1 MARNSAVCKPDG
13 RRRVS
18 KCSLAT
24 LWWTVPASYSA
35 VPFAQY
41 RRALAYV
48 VPYWRGL
55 ALVLVLGLFST
66 AVGLVQ
72 PYISRLLIDNAL
84 LRRDMHAL
92 GEIAVMMVLVT
103 VVGFILNIVSSYRYV
118 RLSAAC
124 LFDMR
129 LAVYRH
135 LQQMSPRYFAK
146 SKLGD
151 VVSRI
156 NNDIGE
162 VQRIC
167 SDTLLSVLSNVL
179 FLAGSVAFM
188 VWLNWR
194 LFLTSV
200 ALLPVGILAL
210 RHYQARLTTQTRH
223 LRERSSDIGSF
234 LIESLL
240 GMRLMVA
247 SGNEEREAEK
257 FRKHNSDFVESLLS
271 MQLLSFLASAVPGA
285 VLTLSTAIVFF
296 YGGKLVIDGQFT
308 IGGLV
313 AFMAYHLRLLS
324 PVQTL
329 LGIYTNLLTGGV
341 ALGRVFEVLDVPIE
355 VNEPP
360 NARSLG
366 DVLGQISF
374 ERVRFRYSDNVRV
387 LDEVSFQVP
396 AGALCVIIGPSGA
409 GKSTLADLLLRF
421 YDPDSGVIA
430 IDGHDLR
437 ELRLQDLRR
446 NIAFVEQSPHLFRA
460 TVQENIAYGKP
471 EASMEEIQECARAA
485 AIDDFIQS
493 LPEGYATIVGE
504 RGSTISAG
512 ERQRIALARALLR
525 KPAILVMDEPTAALD
540 PALEAAVSGV
550 FTRVLRDRT
559 TILIT
564 HRMSLVEMA
573 DVVVV
578 IDDGQVVESG
588 TPRELLVSDGF
599 LARQF
604 QYARLTAGE
613 ARDMGQ

>member
-1 MARNSAVCKPDG
+1 
-13 RRRVS
+13 
-18 KCSLAT
+18 
-24 LWWTVPASYSA
+24 VPANNSA

-55 ALVLVLGLFST
+55 LLVLVLGLFST

-92 GEIAVMMVLVT
+92 GKIAVMMVLVT
-103 VVGFILNIVSSYRYV
+103 VIGFILNIVSSYRYV
-118 RLSAAC
+118 RLSSEC

-135 LQQMSPRYFAK
+135 LQRLSHRYFTK

-151 VVSRI
+151 IVSRI
-156 NNDIGE
+156 NNDISE

-167 SDTLLSVLSNVL
+167 SDTLLSVLSNIL
-179 FLAGSVAFM
+179 FLAGSIAFM

-194 LFLTSV
+194 LFLVSV

-210 RHYQARLTTQTRH
+210 RHYQARLTKQTRQ

-240 GMRLMVA
+240 GMRLIVA
-247 SGNEEREAEK
+247 SGNEQRETEK
-257 FRKHNSDFVESLLS
+257 FRKYNSDFVQSLLS
-271 MQLLSFLASAVPGA
+271 MQLLSFLASAVPGT

-296 YGGKLVIDGQFT
+296 YGGKLVIEGQFT

-324 PVQTL
+324 PVQNL

-355 VNEPP
+355 VQEPP
-360 NARSLG
+360 NARSLE
-366 DVLGQISF
+366 DVRGQISF
-374 ERVRFRYSDNVRV
+374 ERVSFGYSGSVRV
-387 LDEVSFQVP
+387 LDEISFQVP

-430 IDGHDLR
+430 IDGQDLR

-446 NIAFVEQSPHLFRA
+446 NIAVVEQSPHLFRA
-460 TVQENIAYGKP
+460 TVRENIAYGKP
-471 EASMEEIQECARAA
+471 EASLEEIQDCARAA

-550 FTRVLRDRT
+550 FKCVLRDRT

-588 TPRELLVSDGF
+588 TPRELLVSDSF

-604 QYARLTAGE
+604 QYARLTVSQ
-613 ARDMGQ
+613 ARDIGR

>member
-1 MARNSAVCKPDG
+1 
-13 RRRVS
+13 
-18 KCSLAT
+18 
-24 LWWTVPASYSA
+24 
-35 VPFAQY
+35 
-41 RRALAYV
+41 

-55 ALVLVLGLFST
+55 VLVLVLGLFST

-72 PYISRLLIDNAL
+72 PYISRLLIDDAL

-92 GEIAVMMVLVT
+92 GEIAALMVVVT
-103 VVGFILNIVSSYRYV
+103 IVGFILNIVSSYRYV
-118 RLSAAC
+118 RLSAEC

-135 LQQMSPRYFAK
+135 LQQVSPRYFTK

-151 VVSRI
+151 IVSRI
-156 NNDIGE
+156 NNDISE

-167 SDTLLSVLSNVL
+167 ADTLLSVLSNVL

-247 SGNEEREAEK
+247 SGNEKREAEN
-257 FRKHNSDFVESLLS
+257 FRRHNSNFIQSLLS
-271 MQLLSFLASAVPGA
+271 MQLLSFLASAVPGT

-296 YGGKLVIDGQFT
+296 YGGKLVIDGRLT

-324 PVQTL
+324 PVQNL

-355 VNEPP
+355 VKESP
-360 NARSLG
+360 NARSLE
-366 DVLGQISF
+366 DVRGQISF
-374 ERVRFRYSDNVRV
+374 ERVRFRYSDSVRV
-387 LDEVSFQVP
+387 LDEISFQVP

-421 YDPDSGVIA
+421 YDPDSGAIA
-430 IDGHDLR
+430 IDGQDLR

-446 NIAFVEQSPHLFRA
+446 NIAVVEQSPHLFRA
-460 TVQENIAYGKP
+460 TVRENIAYGKP
-471 EASMEEIQECARAA
+471 EASLEEIRACARAA

-578 IDDGQVVESG
+578 IDNGQVVESG
-588 TPRELLVSDGF
+588 TPRELLVSDSF

-604 QYARLTAGE
+604 QYAHLTVGE